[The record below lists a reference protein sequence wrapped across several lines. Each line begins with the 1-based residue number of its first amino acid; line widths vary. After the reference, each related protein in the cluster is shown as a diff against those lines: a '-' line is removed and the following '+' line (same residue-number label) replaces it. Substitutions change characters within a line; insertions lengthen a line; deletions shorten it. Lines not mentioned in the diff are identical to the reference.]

1 MTFNRWCLAAL
12 AACALTSAAGYA
24 AGRWLDRQTAQ
35 EWAKKWDT
43 PA

>member
-1 MTFNRWCLAAL
+1 MTFNRAVWCFL

-35 EWAKKWDT
+35 EWAKKWDE